1 MMLYLGMDL
10 LSSNVLGSLNPE
22 TDLSVWEILFN

>member
-10 LSSNVLGSLNPE
+10 LLPIVLGSLNPE
-22 TDLSVWEILFN
+22 TYILQFGKFS